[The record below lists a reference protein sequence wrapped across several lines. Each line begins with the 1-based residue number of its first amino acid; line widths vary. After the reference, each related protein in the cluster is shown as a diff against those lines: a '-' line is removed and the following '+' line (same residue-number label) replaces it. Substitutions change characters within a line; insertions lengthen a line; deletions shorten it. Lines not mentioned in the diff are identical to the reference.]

1 MFPNFTSRNL
11 QIISRLLLSPLQL
24 SSLTVIQQILY
35 FFTYCKMTPH
45 AHQPD
50 CTQLPAQV
58 SNSVLPQDHEKR
70 GRNQGP
76 CFLPKW
82 TRYAA
87 VSLHL
92 LVMSSSIAIIALV
105 AHSLRTYFH
114 TRNIKF
120 GGINASWPKDLN
132 LQPAYFFLVI
142 ASTSL
147 AVSLGSSLYSFLRRN
162 SLTFSIIDAASAVG
176 AIILAVLWTTGDV
189 LQYQSEKTPK
199 RDVLSWS
206 CRRSES
212 PTNTL
217 VGYASTC
224 TEQVN
229 PSIGKSCFL
238 LLIIYRKRSN
248 IWRY

>member
-1 MFPNFTSRNL
+1 MASYAN
-11 QIISRLLLSPLQL
+11 
-24 SSLTVIQQILY
+24 
-35 FFTYCKMTPH
+35 
-45 AHQPD
+45 QPD
-50 CTQLPAQV
+50 FAQPPPAESSSAHTQE
-58 SNSVLPQDHEKR
+58 HEKR
-70 GRNQGP
+70 ERNQSL

-82 TRYAA
+82 PRYAA

-92 LVMSSSIAIIALV
+92 LVMSSSIAIVILV
-105 AHSLRTYFH
+105 AHSIRTFFH

-120 GGINASWPKDLN
+120 GGTNASWPKDLN
-132 LQPAYFFLVI
+132 LQPAYFFLAI
-142 ASTSL
+142 ASISL

-162 SLTFSIIDAASAVG
+162 SLIFSIIDAISAVG
-176 AIILAVLWTTGDV
+176 TVLLMVLWITGNA

-224 TEQVN
+224 AQQASLRLSEIRLTLADYSQEAIKYLAIFITVVEV
-229 PSIGKSCFL
+229 L
-238 LLIIYRKRSN
+238 LLACLAGTYQIARN
-248 IWRY
+248 ISKKLEESFS